1 MESPRDEIS
10 GVRRPCSV
18 DECSDLI
25 DRESSDFGCCEKLV
39 KIGDIEARRS
49 CCECSSDKFRPE
61 LCVRIGGRDDP
72 RSYGDIICGEC
83 RSNGDSGDLLREFV
97 SEDVWDLVM
106 SLKLTAIREKW
117 PAICG
122 HDPRDLLE
130 DISWFSRENFED
142 CFDILWRDFLFLFCQ
157 IYFRDCLVF
166 GDSKAI
172 IWQKS
177 RDVLDL
183 YFHII
188 ERIILLH
195 YIGKDFFCNY
205 VARQKPTYASSG
217 VPHSVSVSDPEYWP
231 VLVWAYH
238 GPALLILRYPM
249 ESVNMRVSSI
259 VVTTSTSSLTSTSP
273 FDVFLRIYWKNS
285 VSP

>member
-1 MESPRDEIS
+1 MFPLQYERQELHPWRVYIKEDDPLHCKKSVKIRGDFVELGGCDRISRGPCFGCSWHILCGGGYGNADVYCESFIDPEDDILESPRDEIS

-18 DECSDLI
+18 DECSYLI

-130 DISWFSRENFED
+130 DIS
-142 CFDILWRDFLFLFCQ
+142 
-157 IYFRDCLVF
+157 
-166 GDSKAI
+166 
-172 IWQKS
+172 
-177 RDVLDL
+177 
-183 YFHII
+183 
-188 ERIILLH
+188 
-195 YIGKDFFCNY
+195 
-205 VARQKPTYASSG
+205 
-217 VPHSVSVSDPEYWP
+217 
-231 VLVWAYH
+231 
-238 GPALLILRYPM
+238 
-249 ESVNMRVSSI
+249 
-259 VVTTSTSSLTSTSP
+259 
-273 FDVFLRIYWKNS
+273 
-285 VSP
+285 